1 MRRIYTARIGFHET
15 VATPCAINR
24 RKMIA
29 RQLERGSAWVVA
41 VFASVALVRSAA
53 ADEKL
58 AKVTIESDPAGA
70 TVAIDGGAQPTRTP
84 LTVSLARGRHVVT
97 VSAPDRQLERRAVEA
112 AGAPVT
118 LSFALIRVPSES
130 EPGKH
135 GDDSERKQLL
145 DELTA
150 RARSAHLRDAKLALR
165 SGAVTWTLA
174 GVGFDPSET
183 ALARDGAAAV
193 AEVAGVL
200 KAQAGVRFVVI
211 GHTNDAPFKSDLAR
225 DNTELSIAHAVAVA
239 RALIGA
245 GIPAEDVSADG
256 RGDIDPIASNA
267 STDGKRK
274 NLRIEIVIVSKT
286 SNVAVGDDK
295 PKPKALTADAFKQ
308 VVSAI
313 AERTHACY
321 KGTQANVVV
330 KMTIAPSGQVT
341 KLVVAAP
348 FAGKPE
354 GDCIAG
360 IIKSVTFAA
369 WDGAPQTFSS
379 SFLLSD

>member
-1 MRRIYTARIGFHET
+1 M
-15 VATPCAINR
+15 VA
-24 RKMIA
+24 
-29 RQLERGSAWVVA
+29 VVA
-41 VFASVALVRSAA
+41 SVSVMRGAA

-58 AKVTIESDPAGA
+58 ATVKIESEPAGA
-70 TVAIDGGAQPTRTP
+70 TVAIDGAQQATRTP

-97 VSAPDRQLERRAVEA
+97 VSAPDRQPERRAVEA

-118 LSFALIRVPSES
+118 LSVALVRVPPES
-130 EPGKH
+130 EAAKH
-135 GDDSERKQLL
+135 GDDGARKQLL

-150 RARSAHLRDAKLALR
+150 RARSAHLRDVNLALR

-183 ALARDGAAAV
+183 ALARDAAAAV
-193 AEVAGVL
+193 AGVAGVL

-211 GHTNDAPFKSDLAR
+211 GHTDDRPFKSDLAR

-256 RGDIDPIASNA
+256 RGDLDPIASNA
-267 STDGKRK
+267 SADGQRK
-274 NLRIEIVIVSKT
+274 NRRIEIIISSKA
-286 SNVAVGDDK
+286 SSVAAADDK
-295 PKPKALTADAFKQ
+295 PKAKELTAEIFKQ
-308 VVSAI
+308 VVSTL
-313 AERTHACY
+313 AERTQACY

-330 KMTIAPSGQVT
+330 KVTIAPSGQVT
-341 KLVVAAP
+341 KVVVAAP

-354 GDCIAG
+354 GDCITG
-360 IIKSVTFAA
+360 VVKSVTFDA
-369 WDGAPQTFSS
+369 WDGSPQTFSS